1 MFCGGRLAAVVSK
14 QEANGRSCKQ
24 MKLAAA
30 AAAVATKATTLF
42 SLNIITTPT
51 PSCLIIK

>member
-1 MFCGGRLAAVVSK
+1 
-14 QEANGRSCKQ
+14 
-24 MKLAAA
+24 MKLAT
-30 AAAVATKATTLF
+30 AVAADEVIAADAAITTKTTTLF